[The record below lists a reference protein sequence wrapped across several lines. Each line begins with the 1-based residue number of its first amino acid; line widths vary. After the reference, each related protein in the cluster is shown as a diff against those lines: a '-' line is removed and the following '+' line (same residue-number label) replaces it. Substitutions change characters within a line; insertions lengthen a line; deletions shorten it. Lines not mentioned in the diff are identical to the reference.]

1 MNEIDL
7 RKRKFLRLLLIMSGV
22 FVLTKI
28 VNSMSISSLERISPS
43 GVSDSDE
50 TDTKS
55 KTNSH
60 SLSDS
65 HNVSAK
71 TFQGNFR
78 IREDKE
84 RLVFFDKEGEV
95 IFSLNK
101 NGEIVIGS

>member
-7 RKRKFLRLLLIMSGV
+7 RKRKFLRLLFILSGV
-22 FVLTKI
+22 FVLAKI

-43 GVSDSDE
+43 GVLNPDK

-60 SLSDS
+60 LLPDS

-71 TFQGNFR
+71 TFQGNFK
-78 IREDKE
+78 IKEDKE
-84 RLVFFDKEGEV
+84 KLVFFDKEGKE
-95 IFSLNK
+95 IFSLDK